1 MKYVLKNQEMQTV
14 DHETI
19 HGIGIPGLVLMERA
33 SKAVADQAAQMTDHS
48 KRILVIS
55 GIGNNGGDALACTR
69 ILLEQDYLVDYMI
82 VGKIEKASD
91 DLKLQLQILKN
102 LGYFPLDSED
112 VNFHQYDLLIE
123 GIFGVGLS
131 REVGGVYKEVI
142 ERINACGKPVIAI
155 DIPSGISGDS
165 GKVLGCAVRAAVTV
179 TFGGYKRGH
188 LLYPGREYCGKTK
201 LVSIGFHGQTIKKY
215 ATGYTLEENDHLMPG
230 RKAYS
235 NKGSYGKVL
244 IIAGNETMS
253 GAACFAAEAALRM
266 GAGLVKV
273 LSDAR
278 NRQVLQ
284 TRLPEVLFGERKDL
298 KEFLNWCDCILFG
311 PGVGVSHETKEMLE
325 VILKEGTK
333 PLVIDADGL
342 NTISKY
348 DMEIQYPYGVILTP
362 HLMEAA
368 RLMSCNIAQMKDD
381 LCQNAQNLAEKYHCT
396 AVLKDAATIVAQE
409 HDLVYINQSGND
421 GMATGGSGDVLAGM
435 IAGLLGGGLSVN
447 EAAVHGVY
455 LHGLAGDHAR
465 RDLGAYSMIASDII
479 THIKDVTG
487 GSYEPVL

>member
-19 HGIGIPGLVLMERA
+19 HKIGIPGLVLMERA
-33 SKAVADQAAQMTDHS
+33 SKAVADQAVQMADHTQ
-48 KRILVIS
+48 RILVIS
-55 GIGNNGGDALACTR
+55 GIGNNGGDAIACTR

-82 VGKIEKASD
+82 VGNIEKASK

-102 LGYFPLDSED
+102 LGYFPLDD
-112 VNFHQYDLLIE
+112 ANFHEYDLLIE

-165 GKVLGCAVRAAVTV
+165 GKVLGCAVRAEVTV

-188 LLYPGREYCGKTK
+188 LLYPGREYCGDTK
-201 LVSIGFHGQTIKKY
+201 LVSIGFHDQTIKKY
-215 ATGYTLEENDHLMPG
+215 ATAYTLEAGDHLMPE
-230 RKAYS
+230 RRAYS

-244 IIAGNETMS
+244 VIAGNETMS
-253 GAACFAAEAALRM
+253 GAACFAAEAVLRM

-273 LSDAR
+273 LSDSK

-284 TRLPEVLFGERKDL
+284 TRLPEILFGERKDL
-298 KEFLNWCDCILFG
+298 KESLNWCDCILFG
-311 PGVGVSHETKEMLE
+311 PGVGVSEEAKKMLE
-325 VILKEGTK
+325 MILKEGTK

-348 DMEIQYPYGVILTP
+348 KMEIDYPYGLIITP

-368 RLMSCNIAQMKDD
+368 RLMSVDIAHMKED
-381 LCQNAQNLAEKYHCT
+381 LCQNAQDLASKYHCT
-396 AVLKDAATIVAQE
+396 AVLKDAATIVARE
-409 HDLVYINQSGND
+409 DDLVYINQSGND

-435 IAGLLGGGLSVN
+435 ITGLLGGGLSPY

-455 LHGLAGDHAR
+455 LHGIAGDYAR

>member
-19 HGIGIPGLVLMERA
+19 HEIGIPGLVLMERA
-33 SKAVADQAAQMTDHS
+33 SKAVADQAIQMVDHS
-48 KRILVIS
+48 QRILVIS

-69 ILLEQDYLVDYMI
+69 ILLEQDYLVDYLI
-82 VGKIEKASD
+82 VGNIEKASE
-91 DLKLQLQILKN
+91 DLKLQLQILKK
-102 LGYFPLDSED
+102 LGYFPLDD
-112 VNFHQYDLLIE
+112 ANFHEYDLLIE

-131 REVGGVYKEVI
+131 REVGGIYKEFI

-165 GKVLGCAVRAAVTV
+165 GKVLGCAVRATTTV

-188 LLYPGREYCGKTK
+188 LLYPGREYCGNTK
-201 LVSIGFHGQTIKKY
+201 LVSIGFHDQTIKKH
-215 ATGYTLEENDHLMPG
+215 ATGYTLEENDHLMPE

-235 NKGSYGKVL
+235 NKGSYGKIL

-253 GAACFAAEAALRM
+253 GAACFAAESALRM

-273 LSDAR
+273 LSDAQ

-284 TRLPEVLFGERKDL
+284 TRLPEILFGERKDL
-298 KEFLNWCDCILFG
+298 KESLKWCDCILFG
-311 PGVGVSHETKEMLE
+311 PGVGVSEETKKMLE
-325 VILKEGTK
+325 MILKEGTK
-333 PLVIDADGL
+333 PLLIDADGL
-342 NTISKY
+342 NTISKFG
-348 DMEIQYPYGVILTP
+348 MEINYSHGLIITP
-362 HLMEAA
+362 HLMEGA
-368 RLMSCNIAQMKDD
+368 RLLSTDIAQIKED
-381 LCQNAQNLAEKYHCT
+381 LCQSAKDLAVKYHCI
-396 AVLKDAATIVAQE
+396 AVLKDAATIVARE
-409 HDLVYINQSGND
+409 DDLVYINQSGND

-435 IAGLLGGGLSVN
+435 ITGLLGGGVSPY

-455 LHGLAGDHAR
+455 LHGLAGDQAR
-465 RDLGAYSMIASDII
+465 HDLGAYSMIASDII
-479 THIKDVTG
+479 THIKNVTG

>member
-14 DHETI
+14 DYETI

-33 SKAVADQAAQMTDHS
+33 SKAVADQAVQMIDHS
-48 KRILVIS
+48 KRVLVIA

-69 ILLEQDYLVDYMI
+69 ILLEQDYLVDYLVI
-82 VGKIEKASD
+82 GNREKASD

-102 LGYFPLDSED
+102 LGYFPLDD
-112 VNFHQYDLLIE
+112 ANFHEYDLLIE

-131 REVGGVYKEVI
+131 REVGGIYKEVI
-142 ERINACGKPVIAI
+142 ERMNACGKPIIAI

-165 GKVLGCAVRAAVTV
+165 GKVLGCAVHAAVTI

-188 LLYPGREYCGKTK
+188 LLYPGREYCGDIK
-201 LVSIGFHGQTIKKY
+201 LVSIGFHDQTIKKY
-215 ATGYTLEENDHLMPG
+215 ATGYTIEENDHLMPE

-235 NKGSYGKVL
+235 NKGSYGKIL

-273 LSDAR
+273 LSDAQ

-284 TRLPEVLFGERKDL
+284 TRLPECIFGERKDL
-298 KEFLNWCDCILFG
+298 KQSLNWCDCILFG
-311 PGVGVSHETKEMLE
+311 PGVGVSEETKEMLE
-325 VILKEGTK
+325 LILKEGTK
-333 PLVIDADGL
+333 PIVIDADGL

-348 DMEIQYPYGVILTP
+348 KMQIDYSYGMIITP

-368 RLMSCNIAQMKDD
+368 RLLDCNIDQIKED
-381 LCQNAQNLAEKYHCT
+381 LCLAADWLAEKYHCV

-409 HDLVYINQSGND
+409 RDLVYINQSGND

-435 IAGLLGGGLSVN
+435 ITGLLGGGISIGR
-447 EAAVHGVY
+447 AAVHGVY

-465 RDLGAYSMIASDII
+465 KELGAYSMLASDII

-487 GSYEPVL
+487 GNYEPVL

>member
-14 DHETI
+14 DYETI

-33 SKAVADQAAQMTDHS
+33 SKAVADCAAQMIDHS

-82 VGKIEKASD
+82 VGNLEKASD

-102 LGYFPLDSED
+102 LGYFPLED
-112 VNFHQYDLLIE
+112 ANFHEYDLLIE

-131 REVGGVYKEVI
+131 REVGGVYKEMI

-165 GKVLGCAVRAAVTV
+165 GKVLECAVRAALTV

-188 LLYPGREYCGKTK
+188 LLYPGREYCGDTK
-201 LVSIGFHGQTIKKY
+201 LVSIGFHNQTIKKY
-215 ATGYTLEENDHLMPG
+215 ATGYTLEADDHLMPE

-235 NKGSYGKVL
+235 NKGTYGKVL
-244 IIAGNETMS
+244 IIAGNEKMS

-273 LSDAR
+273 LSDIQ
-278 NRQVLQ
+278 NRPVLQ
-284 TRLPEVLFGERKDL
+284 TKLPEILFGERKDL
-298 KEFLNWCDCILFG
+298 KESLNWCDCILFG
-311 PGVGVSHETKEMLE
+311 PGVGVSEETKEMLE
-325 VILKEGTK
+325 MILDKGTK

-342 NTISKY
+342 NTISRY
-348 DMEIQYPYGVILTP
+348 DMEINYPHGLILTP

-368 RLMSCNIAQMKDD
+368 RLMSCDIAQMKED
-381 LCQNAQNLAEKYHCT
+381 LCQNAYDLAEKYHCI

-409 HDLVYINQSGND
+409 GDLVYINQSGND

-435 IAGLLGGGLSVN
+435 ITGLLGGGLSVH

-487 GSYEPVL
+487 GSYESVL

>member
-1 MKYVLKNQEMQTV
+1 MKYVLKNQEMQTI

-19 HGIGIPGLVLMERA
+19 HEIGIPGLVLMERA
-33 SKAVADQAAQMTDHS
+33 SKAVADHVADRIDHS
-48 KRILVIS
+48 KRILVVS

-82 VGKIEKASD
+82 VGNMEKASQ

-102 LGYFPLDSED
+102 LGYFPLDD
-112 VNFHQYDLLIE
+112 ANFHEYDLLVE

-131 REVGGVYKEVI
+131 REVGGIYKEVI
-142 ERINACGKPVIAI
+142 DRINACGKPVIAI

-165 GKVLGCAVRAAVTV
+165 GKILGCAVRATSTI

-201 LVSIGFHGQTIKKY
+201 LVSIGFHDQTIKKY
-215 ATGYTLEENDHLMPG
+215 ATAYTLEEADHLMPA
-230 RKAYS
+230 RRSYS
-235 NKGSYGKVL
+235 NKGSYGKIL

-273 LSDAR
+273 LSDAQ
-278 NRQVLQ
+278 NRRVLQ
-284 TRLPEVLFGERKDL
+284 TRIPECLFGERKDL
-298 KEFLNWCDCILFG
+298 EDSLKWCDCILFG
-311 PGVGVSHETKEMLE
+311 PGIGVSDESKEMLE
-325 VILKEGTK
+325 MILKKAKK

-348 DMEIQYPYGVILTP
+348 QIEIDYPYGLIMTP

-368 RLMSCNIAQMKDD
+368 RLLSCDIDQIKED
-381 LCQNAQNLAEKYHCT
+381 LCRAAEELVDKYHCI
-396 AVLKDAATIVAQE
+396 AVLKDAATIVARE
-409 HDLVYINQSGND
+409 GDLVYINQSGND

-435 IAGLLGGGLSVN
+435 ITGLLGGKADPS

-455 LHGLAGDHAR
+455 LHGLAGDYAR
-465 RDLGAYSMIASDII
+465 KDLGAYSMIASDII

-487 GSYEPVL
+487 GRYEPVL

>member
-1 MKYVLKNQEMQTV
+1 MKYVLKNQEMQTI
-14 DHETI
+14 DQETI
-19 HGIGIPGLVLMERA
+19 REIGIPGLVLMERA
-33 SKAVADQAAQMTDHS
+33 SKAVADEVMKMIDHT

-82 VGKIEKASD
+82 VGNLEKASD
-91 DLKLQLQILKN
+91 DLKLQLKILKN
-102 LGYFPLDSED
+102 LGYFPLEEA
-112 VNFHQYDLLIE
+112 NFHAYDLLVE

-142 ERINACGKPVIAI
+142 DRINACGKPVVAI

-165 GKVLGCAVRAAVTV
+165 GKVLGCAIHATTTI

-188 LLYPGREYCGKTK
+188 LLYPGREYCGHTK

-215 ATGYTLEENDHLMPG
+215 ATAYTLEEKDPLMPG

-244 IIAGNETMS
+244 IVAGNETMS

-273 LSDAR
+273 ISDER
-278 NRQVLQ
+278 NRRVLQ
-284 TRLPEVLFGERKDL
+284 TRLPECLFGERSDL
-298 KEFLNWCDCILFG
+298 DQSLDWCDCILFG
-311 PGVGVSHETKEMLE
+311 PGIGVSEESKQMLE
-325 VILKEGTK
+325 MILEKGTK

-342 NTISKY
+342 NTISRYK
-348 DMEIQYPYGVILTP
+348 MEINYPYGVIITP

-368 RLMSCNIAQMKDD
+368 RLLSCDIKEVKGD
-381 LCQNAQNLAEKYHCT
+381 LCKAADALVDQYHCI
-396 AVLKDAATIVAQE
+396 AVLKDAATIVARKD
-409 HDLVYINQSGND
+409 DLVYINQSGND

-435 IAGLLGGGLSVN
+435 IVGLLGSKVSLID
-447 EAAVHGVY
+447 AAVHGVY
-455 LHGLAGDHAR
+455 LHGLAGDAAR
-465 RDLGAYSMIASDII
+465 DDLGAYSMIASDII

-487 GSYEPVL
+487 GKNESIL

>member
-19 HGIGIPGLVLMERA
+19 HGIKIPGLVLMERA
-33 SKAVADQAAQMTDHS
+33 SKAVADQAAQMIDHS

-102 LGYFPLDSED
+102 LGYFPLESED
-112 VNFHQYDLLIE
+112 VNFHKYDLLIE

-165 GKVLGCAVRAAVTV
+165 GKALGCAVRAAVTV

-188 LLYPGREYCGKTK
+188 LLYPGREYCGDTK
-201 LVSIGFHGQTIKKY
+201 LVSIGFHDQTIKKY
-215 ATGYTLEENDHLMPG
+215 ATGYTLEGNDHLMPE

-244 IIAGNETMS
+244 IVAGNETMS

-273 LSDAR
+273 LSDER

-284 TRLPEVLFGERKDL
+284 TRLPEVLFGERTNL
-298 KEFLNWCDCILFG
+298 KESLNWCDCILFG
-311 PGVGVSHETKEMLE
+311 PGVGVSEETKEMLE

-342 NTISKY
+342 NTISRFQ
-348 DMEIQYPYGVILTP
+348 MEIHYPYGVIITP

-368 RLMSCNIAQMKDD
+368 RLMECDIAKIKED
-381 LCQNAQNLAEKYHCT
+381 LCQSAQNLAEKYHCI
-396 AVLKDAATIVAQE
+396 AVLKDAATIVASE
-409 HDLVYINQSGND
+409 DDLVYINQSGND

-435 IAGLLGGGLSVN
+435 ITGLLGGGLSSY

-455 LHGLAGDHAR
+455 LHGLAGDRAR

>member
-1 MKYVLKNQEMQTV
+1 MKYVLKNEEMQTI

-19 HGIGIPGLVLMERA
+19 QEIGIPGLVLMERA
-33 SKAVADQAAQMTDHS
+33 SKAVADHIADTLDHS
-48 KRILVIS
+48 KRILVVS
-55 GIGNNGGDALACTR
+55 GIGNNGGDALAAAR

-82 VGKIEKASD
+82 VGKIEKASQ

-102 LGYFPLDSED
+102 LGHFPLED
-112 VNFHQYDLLIE
+112 ANFHEYDLLAE

-131 REVGGVYKEVI
+131 REITGIYKEVI
-142 ERINACGKPVIAI
+142 ERMNACGKPVISI

-165 GKVLGCAVRAAVTV
+165 GKVLGCAVRAAATI

-188 LLYPGREYCGKTK
+188 LLYPGREYCGETN
-201 LVSIGFHGQTIKKY
+201 LVSIGFHDQTIKKY
-215 ATGYTLEENDHLMPG
+215 ATAYTLEESDHLMPA
-230 RKAYS
+230 RRSYS

-244 IIAGNETMS
+244 IIAGNETMA

-273 LSDAR
+273 LSDKQ
-278 NRQVLQ
+278 NRRVLQ
-284 TRLPEVLFGERKDL
+284 TRIPECLFGERKDL
-298 KEFLNWCDCILFG
+298 EESLKWCDCILFG
-311 PGVGVSHETKEMLE
+311 PGIGVGEESKKMLE
-325 VILKEGTK
+325 IILKKATK

-342 NTISKY
+342 NTISRY
-348 DMEIQYPYGVILTP
+348 RVEIDYAYGLIMTP

-368 RLMSCNIAQMKDD
+368 RLLSCDINQIKED
-381 LCQNAQNLAEKYHCT
+381 LCKAATDLVDQYHCI
-396 AVLKDAATIVAQE
+396 AVLKDAATIVARE
-409 HDLVYINQSGND
+409 GDLVYINQSGND

-435 IAGLLGGGLSVN
+435 ITGLLGGKADPI

-455 LHGLAGDHAR
+455 LHGLAGDYAR
-465 RDLGAYSMIASDII
+465 KDLGAYSMIASDII

-487 GSYEPVL
+487 GRYEPVL

>member
-14 DHETI
+14 DYETI

-33 SKAVADQAAQMTDHS
+33 SKAVADYAVQMIDHS

-82 VGKIEKASD
+82 VGNLEKASD

-102 LGYFPLDSED
+102 LGYFPLENA
-112 VNFHQYDLLIE
+112 NFHEYDLLIE

-131 REVGGVYKEVI
+131 REVGGIYKEMI
-142 ERINACGKPVIAI
+142 ERINACGKSVIAI

-165 GKVLGCAVRAAVTV
+165 GKVLGCAVHAAITV
-179 TFGGYKRGH
+179 TFGSYKRGH
-188 LLYPGREYCGKTK
+188 LLYPGREYCGNIK
-201 LVSIGFHGQTIKKY
+201 LVSIGFHNQTIKKY
-215 ATGYTLEENDHLMPG
+215 ATGYTLEADDHLMPE

-273 LSDAR
+273 LSDVQ
-278 NRQVLQ
+278 NRSVLQ
-284 TRLPEVLFGERKDL
+284 TKLPEILFGERKDL
-298 KEFLNWCDCILFG
+298 KESLNWCDCILFG
-311 PGVGVSHETKEMLE
+311 PGIGVSEETKEMLE
-325 VILKEGTK
+325 MILEEGTK

-342 NTISKY
+342 NTISRY
-348 DMEIQYPYGVILTP
+348 DMEINYPYGLILTP
-362 HLMEAA
+362 HLMEAS
-368 RLMSCNIAQMKDD
+368 RLMSCDIMQMKED
-381 LCQNAQNLAEKYHCT
+381 LCQNA
-396 AVLKDAATIVAQE
+396 
-409 HDLVYINQSGND
+409 
-421 GMATGGSGDVLAGM
+421 
-435 IAGLLGGGLSVN
+435 
-447 EAAVHGVY
+447 
-455 LHGLAGDHAR
+455 
-465 RDLGAYSMIASDII
+465 
-479 THIKDVTG
+479 
-487 GSYEPVL
+487 

>member
-1 MKYVLKNQEMQTV
+1 MKYVLKNQEMQTI

-33 SKAVADQAAQMTDHS
+33 SKAVADQAKQMIDHS
-48 KRILVIS
+48 QRILVIS

-82 VGKIEKASD
+82 VGNIQKASD
-91 DLKLQLQILKN
+91 DLKLQLQILEN
-102 LGYFPLDSED
+102 LGYFPLED
-112 VNFHQYDLLIE
+112 ANFHEYDLLIE

-131 REVGGVYKEVI
+131 REVGGIYKETI

-165 GKVLGCAVRAAVTV
+165 GKILGCAVCASTTV

-188 LLYPGREYCGKTK
+188 LLYPGREYCGNTK
-201 LVSIGFHGQTIKKY
+201 LVSIGFHDQTIKKY
-215 ATGYTLEENDHLMPG
+215 ATGYTLEENDHLMPK

-235 NKGSYGKVL
+235 NKGNYGKVL

-253 GAACFAAEAALRM
+253 GAACFAAQAALRM

-273 LSDAR
+273 LSDTQ
-278 NRQVLQ
+278 NRTVLQ
-284 TRLPEVLFGERKDL
+284 TRIPEVLFGERKDL
-298 KEFLNWCDCILFG
+298 EESLKWCDCILFG
-311 PGVGVSHETKEMLE
+311 PGIGVNEETKQMLE
-325 VILKEGTK
+325 LILDKGRI
-333 PLVIDADGL
+333 PLVVDADGL
-342 NTISKY
+342 NTISQFQ
-348 DMEIQYPYGVILTP
+348 MEINYQYGLIITP

-368 RLMSCNIAQMKDD
+368 RLLSCDIAQIKEN
-381 LCQNAQNLAEKYHCT
+381 LCQSAESLAKKYHCT
-396 AVLKDAATIVAQE
+396 AVLKDAATIVARE
-409 HDLVYINQSGND
+409 DDLVYINQSGND

-435 IAGLLGGGLSVN
+435 ITGLLGGGSTIH

-455 LHGLAGDHAR
+455 LHGLAGDCAR

-479 THIKDVTG
+479 THIQDVTG
-487 GSYEPVL
+487 GNYEPVL

>member
-1 MKYVLKNQEMQTV
+1 MRYVLKNQEMQTV

-33 SKAVADQAAQMTDHS
+33 SKAVADKAAQIVDHS
-48 KRILVIS
+48 QRILIIS

-82 VGKIEKASD
+82 VGNIEKASA

-102 LGYFPLDSED
+102 LGYFPIDCED
-112 VNFHQYDLLIE
+112 VNFHEYDLLIE

-165 GKVLGCAVRAAVTV
+165 GKILGCAVHASSTV

-188 LLYPGREYCGKTK
+188 LLYPGREYCGDIK
-201 LVSIGFHGQTIKKY
+201 LVSIGFHNQTIKKY
-215 ATGYTLEENDHLMPG
+215 ATGYILEESDHLMPE

-235 NKGSYGKVL
+235 NKGSYGKIL

-273 LSDAR
+273 LSDAG
-278 NRQVLQ
+278 NRQILQ
-284 TRLPEVLFGERKDL
+284 TRLPEILFGERKDL
-298 KEFLNWCDCILFG
+298 EESLEWCDCILFG
-311 PGVGVSHETKEMLE
+311 PGVGVSEEMKEMLE
-325 VILKEGTK
+325 MVLKKGKK

-342 NTISKY
+342 NIISRFNMKI
-348 DMEIQYPYGVILTP
+348 DYPYGTIMTP

-368 RLMSCNIAQMKDD
+368 RLMS
-381 LCQNAQNLAEKYHCT
+381 ECT
-396 AVLKDAATIVAQE
+396 R
-409 HDLVYINQSGND
+409 SC
-421 GMATGGSGDVLAGM
+421 
-435 IAGLLGGGLSVN
+435 
-447 EAAVHGVY
+447 
-455 LHGLAGDHAR
+455 
-465 RDLGAYSMIASDII
+465 
-479 THIKDVTG
+479 
-487 GSYEPVL
+487 

>member
-14 DHETI
+14 DYETI

-33 SKAVADQAAQMTDHS
+33 SKAVADYAVQMIDHS

-82 VGKIEKASD
+82 VGNLEKASD
-91 DLKLQLQILKN
+91 DPI
-102 LGYFPLDSED
+102 DCED
-112 VNFHQYDLLIE
+112 VNFHEYDLLIE

-131 REVGGVYKEVI
+131 REVGGIYKEMI
-142 ERINACGKPVIAI
+142 ERINACGKSVIAI

-165 GKVLGCAVRAAVTV
+165 GKVLGCAVHAAITV
-179 TFGGYKRGH
+179 TFGSYKRGH
-188 LLYPGREYCGKTK
+188 LLYPGREYCGNIK
-201 LVSIGFHGQTIKKY
+201 LVSIGFHNQTIKKY
-215 ATGYTLEENDHLMPG
+215 ATGYTLEADDHLMPE

-244 IIAGNETMS
+244 IIAGNKTMS

-273 LSDAR
+273 LSDVQ
-278 NRQVLQ
+278 NRSVLQ
-284 TRLPEVLFGERKDL
+284 TKLPEILFGERKDL
-298 KEFLNWCDCILFG
+298 KESLNWCDCILFG
-311 PGVGVSHETKEMLE
+311 PGIGVSEETKEMLE
-325 VILKEGTK
+325 MILEEGTK

-342 NTISKY
+342 NTISRY
-348 DMEIQYPYGVILTP
+348 DMEINYPYGLILTP
-362 HLMEAA
+362 HLMEAS
-368 RLMSCNIAQMKDD
+368 RLMSCDIMQMKED
-381 LCQNAQNLAEKYHCT
+381 LCQNAYELAKKYHCI

-409 HDLVYINQSGND
+409 GDLVYINQSGND

-435 IAGLLGGGLSVN
+435 ITGLLGGGLAAH

-487 GSYEPVL
+487 GSYESVL

>member
-1 MKYVLKNQEMQTV
+1 MKYVLKNQEMQMV

-19 HGIGIPGLVLMERA
+19 HTIGIPGLVLMERA
-33 SKAVADQAAQMTDHS
+33 SKAVADQVVQMIDRTQ
-48 KRILVIS
+48 RILVIS

-82 VGKIEKASD
+82 IGDMKKASE

-102 LGYFPLDSED
+102 LGYFPVDD
-112 VNFHQYDLLIE
+112 ANFHEYDLLVE

-165 GKVLGCAVRAAVTV
+165 GEVLGCAIHAKTTI

-188 LLYPGREYCGKTK
+188 LLYPGREYCGDIK
-201 LVSIGFHGQTIKKY
+201 LVSIGFHDQTIKKY
-215 ATGYTLEENDHLMPG
+215 ATAYTLEKNDHLMPE

-235 NKGSYGKVL
+235 NKGNYGKVL

-273 LSDAR
+273 LSDSQ
-278 NRQVLQ
+278 NRQILQ
-284 TRLPEVLFGERKDL
+284 MRLPEILFGERKGL
-298 KEFLNWCDCILFG
+298 KESLNWCDCILFG
-311 PGVGVSHETKEMLE
+311 PGVGVSEETKEMLE
-325 VILKEGTK
+325 VIIKEGTK

-348 DMEIQYPYGVILTP
+348 DMKIDYPYGLIITP
-362 HLMEAA
+362 HLMEAV
-368 RLMSCNIAQMKDD
+368 RLMSIDIVQMKKN
-381 LCQNAQNLAEKYHCT
+381 LCQNAQDLAAKYHCT
-396 AVLKDAATIVAQE
+396 VVLKDAATIVAQE

-435 IAGLLGGGLSVN
+435 ITGLLGGGLSPY

-465 RDLGAYSMIASDII
+465 CDLGAYSMIATDII
-479 THIKDVTG
+479 SHLKDVTG